1 MASEFVHLHNH
12 SDYSLLDG
20 AQTVQTLVNT
30 IDDLGMDSVAL
41 TEHGNMFSVIPYY
54 KAAKKAGIKPIIGC
68 ETYVAVGSRFEKKPR
83 ADGGWG
89 NNHLVLL
96 AQNYK
101 GYQNLMKLVTF
112 GYLDGFYYRPRV
124 DIDLLKEHNEG
135 IICLS
140 GCLKGEVTEKMLK
153 DDRDGAKEAALRFAE
168 IFENRFYLEVQNH
181 GIPDEAQNIQNM
193 KKLAGELNLPLVCT
207 NDAHYAKHEH
217 WEAHDVHI
225 CLGTGKDRD
234 DPNRLRYAT
243 PEFYFKTQ
251 DQMYEMFKDVPNA
264 IENTRKIADSIDIEL
279 PMGDYHLPN
288 FPIPEDASDKDPDTY
303 LQKLCETGVQNQYGD
318 IKPELRSRLDHELKV
333 IKKMGFAGYFLITAD
348 FVKYAKDNDIPVGP
362 GRGSAAGSLVS
373 YSLGITTIDPMRHN
387 LLFERFLNP
396 DRISMP
402 DIDIDFCIERR
413 GEVIDYIKDQY
424 GEKSVTQ
431 IITFGKMKARQVIRD
446 VGRVLGYSFGEIDR
460 LAKLIPTTLNIT
472 LEDALKQSP
481 DLREAGE
488 GQYKDVIEYSKV
500 LEGMNRHAST
510 HAAGVVIA
518 PGDLTDFVPLYRSPQ
533 GDVTSQ
539 YDMKGLETLGLLK
552 LDFLGLRNLTVI
564 DNALKLLK
572 ERGENI
578 DIEKIPMDDAKVYKI
593 FAKGLTIGVFQF
605 ESSGMREF
613 LKKLKPTVIEDLI
626 AMNALYRP
634 GPMENIDDFISRK
647 HGKKKIEYAHPVM
660 EAILEET
667 YGIIVY
673 QEQVMQI
680 AHEVAGFTLAEA
692 DIMRRAMGKK
702 IKKLMDEL
710 KVKFIDGALEKHNIS
725 KKKGKEIYELIE
737 KFAEYGFNKS
747 HSTAYAYVAYQTAWL
762 KTHYPAEFM
771 SANLT
776 SEMSNIDRVVILIN
790 ECRKLKIEVDPP
802 DVNISSTN
810 FRPVNHKTISF
821 GLNAIKN
828 VGTKALDQIVES
840 RDKHGKFDSLFDFT
854 ANVSL
859 KSVNRKVLESLN
871 MAGALDGLEG
881 NRAQKYAVIET
892 ALKYGQTIQEN
903 KARNQVDLFGASSA
917 NGQDTSMVPSLPQ
930 AEEWSEAQLLEK
942 EKEVLGMY
950 LSGHPLLKYAED
962 LEEFSNFD
970 FTEKV
975 ENQNGSKVR
984 VGGAISDVKMHFD
997 RKNNQ
1002 MAFFKLDCLGGQA
1015 EILAFSDTFAK
1026 YKDLIKNDS
1035 VVFISGKPTDETDFS
1050 ELKMIA
1056 DDIVN
1061 VEKAREIYSKNV
1073 NIRIE
1078 PDQMSPTDVDAL
1090 LNMAKEHVGGCG
1102 LMFHMASERG
1112 KQQRIYAHNVKVSAH
1127 SSFLKKLRDTY
1138 GKQNVWV
1145 SD

>member
-68 ETYVAVGSRFEKKPR
+68 ETYVSVGSRFEKKPR

-153 DDRDGAKEAALRFAE
+153 DDWDGAKEAALRFAE

-692 DIMRRAMGKK
+692 DIMRRAVGKK

-970 FTEKV
+970 FTDNIE
-975 ENQNGSKVR
+975 QPNGSKVR
-984 VGGAISDVKMHFD
+984 IGGSICDVKMHFD